1 LDPENNVTLRA
12 SQQQY
17 SASNQTWSLYFMSN
31 DWKTYRTRFVVHAK
45 QLTEPLTFTD
55 TRGRQHHGTP
65 GDYVVQTSDGP
76 RISRREIFEDVYV
89 TLERESATA
98 TPSVDQVPA
107 LFGPLNLPV

>member
-1 LDPENNVTLRA
+1 
-12 SQQQY
+12 
-17 SASNQTWSLYFMSN
+17 
-31 DWKTYRTRFVVHAK
+31 
-45 QLTEPLTFTD
+45 
-55 TRGRQHHGTP
+55 
-65 GDYVVQTSDGP
+65 VVQTSDGP